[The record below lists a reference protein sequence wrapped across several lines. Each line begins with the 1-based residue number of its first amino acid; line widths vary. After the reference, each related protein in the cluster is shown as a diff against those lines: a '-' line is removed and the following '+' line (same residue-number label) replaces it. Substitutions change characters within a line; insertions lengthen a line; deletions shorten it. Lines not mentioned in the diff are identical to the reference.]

1 MCICNS
7 KNYVVDLPHIN
18 IYTAM
23 AEYKAK
29 DYLRVQG
36 GASRIGNIRI
46 RWNSATQEELAWVYE
61 EVENGSHYVEKID
74 KTNKSNNEESTIKKS
89 NKKGKS
95 SKEVSEEK

>member
-1 MCICNS
+1 MCNCNS

-29 DYLRVQG
+29 MKDAATRFGGIRV
-36 GASRIGNIRI
+36 

-61 EVENGSHYVEKID
+61 EVDNGSHYVEKI
-74 KTNKSNNEESTIKKS
+74 NKKSSNEESVNKVSKKFS
-89 NKKGKS
+89 NKKD
-95 SKEVSEEK
+95 SKEE